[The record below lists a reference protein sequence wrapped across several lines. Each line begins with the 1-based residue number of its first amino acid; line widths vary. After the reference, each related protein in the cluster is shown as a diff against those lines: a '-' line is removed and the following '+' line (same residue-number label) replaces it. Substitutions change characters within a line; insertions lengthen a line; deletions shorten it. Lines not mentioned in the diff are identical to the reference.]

1 MYILIDLTFYKH
13 YRSFWFTSFQLHW
26 QKLLQ
31 YFVLAVCFFFFVVV
45 VVVVVFVLFC
55 FFKCSDINLYS
66 VIIMMKLILKFL
78 QTAMISY
85 NLKPLS
91 GGGLFRPIQDVFR
104 ASTDAARAAFR
115 AFNPLTYLGGAGLLG
130 PQGR

>member
-1 MYILIDLTFYKH
+1 MWKIA
-13 YRSFWFTSFQLHW
+13 S
-26 QKLLQ
+26 LLVVAFAVIVSAQVPGVYQPQPQPAQ
-31 YFVLAVCFFFFVVV
+31 YPPQPQPAQYPPQPQPAQYPYQPQPAQYPPGQYPPQGQPGL
-45 VVVVVFVLFC
+45 
-55 FFKCSDINLYS
+55 
-66 VIIMMKLILKFL
+66 
-78 QTAMISY
+78 
-85 NLKPLS
+85 